1 VQYPCDIL
9 ADVPSQDVIDEG
21 LIAHP
26 PRACFLAE
34 LIEHTGIDSDRD
46 QPARLV
52 AKWRTT
58 DAPHGFQ
65 LRRR

>member
-46 QPARLV
+46 
-52 AKWRTT
+52 
-58 DAPHGFQ
+58 
-65 LRRR
+65 